1 MRTYLRYIVVEA
13 GNSERKGAER
23 RLYDRILKYTGVFSG
38 VQGVAMIVSAVLAK
52 VKSCMIGPAGFG
64 IIENVNRTTEIVR
77 NATNLGV
84 QTVAVPRISLFADL
98 PDKKQLSERILVTR
112 SWALL
117 TAIAGMVIC
126 IILAP
131 ILGRWAFN
139 DTEYAFD
146 FTLMSLSVA
155 ASSVTGGEM
164 AILRGVGQM
173 RNVALSQ
180 LFANI
185 VSLCISFPL
194 YWFFRLDGIIPALV
208 LSAVG
213 TMVVTCFYSFRLHP
227 YKVSPFSFT
236 VLGKGLDMIGFGV
249 LMTVTAFLGAWAWS
263 VIAKFLTV
271 QGGEELT
278 GSYSAGYMLVTYLT
292 TLLLSVSDSEYYPR
306 LSAAGNDL
314 AQAHKLMNSQSLAM
328 CMFAAPIVN
337 IFMISVPIL
346 VMVFLEYEKFQAS
359 IAFAQMASIGLLFK
373 SVYQPIAF
381 LVLARYDS
389 KIYMLQETICYI
401 LLVISV
407 MCGYKLAGTVGLG
420 LSFAVWELSYLLL
433 VLIVGKIRYGF
444 VMSKQLVI
452 NFLIQWVAVMLAA
465 AGILW
470 GPGKGLLI
478 SVPVCIFS
486 IVFSL
491 RFFYTHTS
499 FLPSFVSKVF
509 RK

>member
-1 MRTYLRYIVVEA
+1 MRTFLRYIVVEA

-23 RLYDRILKYTGVFSG
+23 RLYDRILKYTGVFSS

-77 NATNLGV
+77 NATNLGI
-84 QTVAVPRISLFADL
+84 QTVAVPRISLSADL

-155 ASSVTGGEM
+155 ASSVTGGEI

-227 YKVSPFSFT
+227 YNVSPFSLT

-328 CMFAAPIVN
+328 CMLAAPIVN

-359 IAFAQMASIGLLFK
+359 IVFAQMASIGLLFK
-373 SVYQPIAF
+373 AVYQPIAF

-389 KIYMLQETICYI
+389 KIYMFQETICYI

-407 MCGYKLAGTVGLG
+407 MCGYKFAGTVGLG

-433 VLIVGKIRYGF
+433 VLIVCKIRYGF

-470 GPGKGLLI
+470 GPGRGLLI
-478 SVPVCIFS
+478 SVPMCVFS
-486 IVFSL
+486 IAFSL

-499 FLPSFVSKVF
+499 FLRSFFSKVF